1 MSKRPQFVDYK
12 ADILPGG
19 LLSLK
24 PSCTWGWKGYG
35 RRLLLQFLRSY
46 ITGLTVH
53 WNSYTWLIVRNL
65 RCFVTHNLYLMHT
78 PSQTYNDICWLC
90 HCWFKNH
97 RPIAGQGCK
106 ALEIILAHLVTL
118 YKSSKLYLR
127 RYITYYKVHVLLE
140 EYLYLKFAQL
150 KKWFIERYQQYN

>member
-1 MSKRPQFVDYK
+1 
-12 ADILPGG
+12 
-19 LLSLK
+19 
-24 PSCTWGWKGYG
+24 
-35 RRLLLQFLRSY
+35 
-46 ITGLTVH
+46 
-53 WNSYTWLIVRNL
+53 
-65 RCFVTHNLYLMHT
+65 MHT

-127 RYITYYKVHVLLE
+127 RYITYYKVYVLLE

-150 KKWFIERYQQYN
+150 KNGLLRGTSNTISNSLSDYVLKDGTFSI